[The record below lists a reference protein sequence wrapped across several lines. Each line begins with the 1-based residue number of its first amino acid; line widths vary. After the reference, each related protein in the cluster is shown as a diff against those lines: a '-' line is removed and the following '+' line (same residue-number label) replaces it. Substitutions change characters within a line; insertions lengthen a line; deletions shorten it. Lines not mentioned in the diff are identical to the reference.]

1 MKSVAL
7 LLDDPGNQYQQLL
20 VREAQAWAARQGCRL
35 LEPEFAGGSSWTQ
48 LESIQSFLRKPTGRP
63 DAVVIM
69 MAGGQMTPSAFA
81 RLAKADI
88 ATVFVNRV
96 PLWLDDL
103 RTQFPKALLAAVAP
117 RQRGIGEVQAHHA
130 VRLARAGSFVLMVTG
145 EARSQAAIERQ
156 QGFLDTAGS
165 RFDVH
170 ALDGR
175 WSAEGATQAVEE
187 WFRVG
192 AKRDL
197 PLALVV
203 CHNDS
208 MAKGVRAALGRQAS
222 VSGRTELPHVP
233 IVGCDGLEAE
243 GLAMVARGE
252 LAGTVVLPTTTPP
265 ALKLLRRF
273 WDSAAQSGTIQLEAT
288 AYPRLAEAAS

>member
-1 MKSVAL
+1 MKTVAL
-7 LLDDPGNQYQQLL
+7 LLDDPENQYQQLL
-20 VREAQAWAARQGCRL
+20 VREAQNQAGRQGCRL
-35 LEPEFAGGSSWTQ
+35 QEPAFAGGSSWTQ
-48 LESIQSFLRKPTGRP
+48 LETIQSFLRTPTGRP
-63 DAVVIM
+63 DAVVVM
-69 MAGGQMTPSAFA
+69 LAGGQMTASAFA

-88 ATVFVNRV
+88 PMVFVNRV
-96 PLWLDDL
+96 PPWIDDL
-103 RTQFPKALLAAVAP
+103 RAQFPRALVAAVAP
-117 RQRGIGEVQAHHA
+117 RQRGIGEVQAQHA
-130 VRLARAGSFVLMVTG
+130 FRLARTGSFVLMVTG
-145 EARSQAAIERQ
+145 EARSQAAIERH
-156 QGFLDTAGS
+156 QGFLETAGS

-175 WSAEGATQAVEE
+175 WSPEGATQVVEE

-197 PLALVV
+197 PLSLVV

-208 MAKGVRAALGRQAS
+208 MARGVRTALGRQAS
-222 VSGRTELPHVP
+222 ITGRSDLALVP
-233 IVGCDGLEAE
+233 IVGCDGLESE

-265 ALKLLRRF
+265 ALKILRRF
-273 WDSAAQSGTIQLEAT
+273 WDSGATSGTVELEAT

>member
-1 MKSVAL
+1 MKTVAL

-20 VREAQAWAARQGCRL
+20 VREAQAQAPRQNVRVL
-35 LEPEFAGGSSWTQ
+35 DPEFAGGSSWTQ
-48 LESIQSFLRKPTGRP
+48 LESVQSMLRKPTGRP
-63 DAVVIM
+63 DGVVVM
-69 MAGGQMTPSAFA
+69 LAGGQMTASAFA
-81 RLAKADI
+81 RLAKAEI

-96 PLWLDDL
+96 PLWIDDL
-103 RTQFPKALLAAVAP
+103 RAQFPKTLVAAVAP
-117 RQRGIGEVQAHHA
+117 RQRGIGEVQAQHSF
-130 VRLARAGSFVLMVTG
+130 RLARPGSFVLMVTG
-145 EARSQAAIERQ
+145 EARSQAAVERH

-175 WSAEGATQAVEE
+175 WSAEGAAQAVEE

-197 PLALVV
+197 PIELVV

-208 MAKGVRAALGRQAS
+208 MAKGVRTALARQAS
-222 VSGRTELPHVP
+222 VTGRTALAHVP
-233 IVGCDGLEAE
+233 IVGCDGLESE

-252 LAGTVVLPTTTPP
+252 LAGTVVLPTTTLP
-265 ALKLLRRF
+265 ALKILRRF
-273 WDSAAQSGTIQLEAT
+273 WDSAALSGTILLEAT
-288 AYPRLAEAAS
+288 PYPRLAEAAS

>member
-1 MKSVAL
+1 MKTVAL
-7 LLDDPGNQYQQLL
+7 LLDDPDNQYQQLL
-20 VREAQAWAARQGCRL
+20 VREAQAQAARQDCRL
-35 LEPEFAGGSSWTQ
+35 LEPAFAGGSSWTQ
-48 LESIQSFLRKPTGRP
+48 LETIQAFLRKPTGRP
-63 DAVVIM
+63 DAVVVM
-69 MAGGQMTPSAFA
+69 LAGGQMTASAFA

-88 ATVFVNRV
+88 AMAFVNRV
-96 PLWLDDL
+96 PPWIDDL
-103 RTQFPKALLAAVAP
+103 RVQFPRALVAAVAP
-117 RQRGIGEVQAHHA
+117 RQRGIGEVQAQHA
-130 VRLARAGSFVLMVTG
+130 FRLARPGSFVLMVTG

-156 QGFLDTAGS
+156 QGFLDAAAS

-175 WSAEGATQAVEE
+175 WSSEGAAQMVEE

-197 PLALVV
+197 PLGLVV
-203 CHNDS
+203 CHNDA
-208 MAKGVRAALGRQAS
+208 MAKGVRTALARQAS
-222 VSGRTELPHVP
+222 VSGRSDLARVP
-233 IVGCDGLEAE
+233 IVGCDGLESE

-265 ALKLLRRF
+265 ALKILRRF
-273 WDSAAQSGTIQLEAT
+273 WDSRAQSGTVQLEAT

>member
-1 MKSVAL
+1 MKTVAL
-7 LLDDPGNQYQQLL
+7 LLDDVANQYQQLL
-20 VREAQAWAARQGCRL
+20 VREAEAQAGRQDCRL
-35 LEPEFAGGSSWTQ
+35 LEPAFAGGSSWTQ
-48 LESIQSFLRKPTGRP
+48 LETIQSFLRKPTGRP
-63 DAVVIM
+63 DAVVVM
-69 MAGGQMTPSAFA
+69 LAGGQMTASAFA

-88 ATVFVNRV
+88 PMVFVNRV
-96 PLWLDDL
+96 PLWIDDL
-103 RTQFPKALLAAVAP
+103 RTQFPRALVAAVAP
-117 RQRGIGEVQAHHA
+117 RQRGIGEVQAQHA
-130 VRLARAGSFVLMVTG
+130 FRLARTGAFVLMVTG
-145 EARSQAAIERQ
+145 EARSQAAVERH
-156 QGFLDTAGS
+156 QGFLETAGS

-175 WSAEGATQAVEE
+175 WSPEGAAQAVEE

-203 CHNDS
+203 CHNDT
-208 MAKGVRAALGRQAS
+208 MARGVRTALGRQAS
-222 VSGRTELPHVP
+222 ITGRSDLAHVP
-233 IVGCDGLEAE
+233 IVGCDGLESE

-265 ALKLLRRF
+265 ALKILRRF
-273 WDSAAQSGTIQLEAT
+273 WDSGATSGTVQLEAT

>member
-1 MKSVAL
+1 MKTVAL

-20 VREAQAWAARQGCRL
+20 VREAQTQASRQDCRV

-48 LESIQSFLRKPTGRP
+48 LESVQAFLRKPTGRP
-63 DAVVIM
+63 DGVVVM
-69 MAGGQMTPSAFA
+69 LAGGQMTASAFA
-81 RLAKADI
+81 RLAKAEI
-88 ATVFVNRV
+88 AIVFVNRV
-96 PLWLDDL
+96 PLWLEDL
-103 RTQFPKALLAAVAP
+103 RTQFPKTLLAAVAP
-117 RQRGIGEVQAHHA
+117 RQRGIGEVQAQHA
-130 VRLARAGSFVLMVTG
+130 FRLARPGSFVLMVTG
-145 EARSQAAIERQ
+145 EARSQAAVERH
-156 QGFLDTAGS
+156 QGFLETAGS

-175 WSAEGATQAVEE
+175 WSADGAAQVVEE

-197 PLALVV
+197 PLQLVV
-203 CHNDS
+203 CHNDA
-208 MAKGVRAALGRQAS
+208 MAKGVRTALGRQAS
-222 VSGRTELPHVP
+222 ISGRTDLAHVP
-233 IVGCDGLEAE
+233 IVGCDGLESE

-265 ALKLLRRF
+265 ALKILRRF
-273 WDSAAQSGTIQLEAT
+273 WDSAALSGTVQLEAT